1 MHQLAPSPPP
11 FSSPISSCCLC
22 PLQSPGPWAHSAV
35 RSRLICVRGR
45 LARACCSRGSEVSL
59 FAGGI
64 LPTSQRGGDERDDPE
79 AVQPVRREA
88 AGGAAAAQRGEGGS
102 PGVYVPLLTEQPGSV
117 GRIIVG
123 GLYRGR
129 CVLGGELVDS
139 NVGLVGAHSLLSLP
153 PPSLYSPSS
162 ISVSRYTPF
171 SSQSDHLP
179 ASRLILQLCISSPH
193 LLLLP
198 CPNPAYAPWESW
210 RCQHLH
216 EWSLFPSHRCKC
228 PLSWGSPFF
237 LFSAVEFSCPCY

>member
-1 MHQLAPSPPP
+1 MHQLAPCPP

-35 RSRLICVRGR
+35 RSRLTRVRGR

-59 FAGGI
+59 SAGGI

-102 PGVYVPLLTEQPGSV
+102 PGVYVPLLSEQPGSV

-162 ISVSRYTPF
+162 LLKRDLHLCLSVHPF
-171 SSQSDHLP
+171 
-179 ASRLILQLCISSPH
+179 LQP
-193 LLLLP
+193 
-198 CPNPAYAPWESW
+198 
-210 RCQHLH
+210 
-216 EWSLFPSHRCKC
+216 
-228 PLSWGSPFF
+228 
-237 LFSAVEFSCPCY
+237 V